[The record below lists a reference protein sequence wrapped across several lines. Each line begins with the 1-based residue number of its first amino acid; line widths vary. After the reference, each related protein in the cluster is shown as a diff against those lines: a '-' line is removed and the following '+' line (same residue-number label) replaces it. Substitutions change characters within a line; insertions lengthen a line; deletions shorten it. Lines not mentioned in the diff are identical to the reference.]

1 MCSEILSREND
12 SKILLFFKNLCV
24 LWIWVKKMQGKF
36 AYSTQIFVLWY
47 FEFVKCKRNSPLW
60 FWVVK
65 ISKKIPL
72 FHANLCILWFWIVK
86 ISLFYTNLSVLRF
99 WVGKMTKNSPLLQ
112 KLLHHKILSWE
123 NLCVLIFWVEKTF
136 QDCFIAWPRISTTEA
151 TFQSHFIDSA
161 IFQTKSS
168 DFLSEFA

>member
-1 MCSEILSREND
+1 M
-12 SKILLFFKNLCV
+12 
-24 LWIWVKKMQGKF
+24 
-36 AYSTQIFVLWY
+36 
-47 FEFVKCKRNSPLW
+47 
-60 FWVVK
+60 K

-123 NLCVLIFWVEKTF
+123 NLCVLIFWVEKNLSRLLYSMTTNKYYGGDISVSFYWFYNFSNQIIWCSVWICIAHFLFHTF
-136 QDCFIAWPRISTTEA
+136 SFCWAVAWTTKDVTTKRKNKSIS
-151 TFQSHFIDSA
+151 S
-161 IFQTKSS
+161 K
-168 DFLSEFA
+168 